1 MCALFCVRSEQSPK
15 WPASSVHEGPVCGAV
30 SDSAS
35 PSQLSA
41 ALPASSHGPTR
52 LRSQRLTDFGQP
64 GEIYW
69 MVVWGGGRAGGV
81 SSARKAV
88 YLGL

>member
-1 MCALFCVRSEQSPK
+1 MFYVRSEQSPE
-15 WPASSVHEGPVCGAV
+15 WPASSVHEGLVCGAV
-30 SDSAS
+30 FDGAG
-35 PSQLSA
+35 PTQLFA

-69 MVVWGGGRAGGV
+69 MVVLGRGGRAGGV